1 MNLSE
6 KICRAIR
13 DSGYGIDAD
22 TGEKFAEYLRFLS
35 EYNRSVNL
43 TAITGEAEIIDKHFV
58 DSLAAAGHIPEGA
71 AVLDMGSG
79 AGFPGIP
86 LKLIR
91 PDIRLTALDSSGKKC
106 AFLRALKAR
115 LGIEADVAECRA
127 EDFGRG
133 AGRESFDT
141 VVSRAVAELR
151 VLAELGLPLVRTGGK
166 VIAYKARPAPEEI
179 AAGDRA
185 ASAVGGAAG
194 KAIRVPHGNEER
206 TLIIYLK
213 TSVTPTGYPRRYPRI
228 IGDPI

>member
-1 MNLSE
+1 
-6 KICRAIR
+6 
-13 DSGYGIDAD
+13 
-22 TGEKFAEYLRFLS
+22 
-35 EYNRSVNL
+35 
-43 TAITGEAEIIDKHFV
+43 
-58 DSLAAAGHIPEGA
+58 
-71 AVLDMGSG
+71 MGSG

-115 LGIEADVAECRA
+115 LGIEADVAESRA

-133 AGRESFDT
+133 VGRESFDT

-166 VIAYKARPAPEEI
+166 VIAYKGRPAPEEI

-185 ASAVGGAAG
+185 AEAVGGAAG